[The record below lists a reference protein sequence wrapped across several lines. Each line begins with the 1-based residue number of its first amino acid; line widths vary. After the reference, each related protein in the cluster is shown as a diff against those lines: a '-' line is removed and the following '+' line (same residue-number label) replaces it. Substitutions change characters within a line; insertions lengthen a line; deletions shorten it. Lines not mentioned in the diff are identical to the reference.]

1 MEHIIL
7 YAIVPILV
15 VMLLGYYSG
24 KTGAFSGADARVLNK
39 VVLNYA
45 LPAALFISIV
55 KANREMLSVDLKL
68 TIISFV
74 VLSACFLFGVQIH
87 V

>member
-1 MEHIIL
+1 MERIIL

-39 VVLNYA
+39 
-45 LPAALFISIV
+45 AAGN
-55 KANREMLSVDLKL
+55 A
-68 TIISFV
+68 
-74 VLSACFLFGVQIH
+74 
-87 V
+87 